1 MNNTKLEELF
11 NLPPADELNSTAEE
25 PQEESQQ
32 LPVLEATLSLADKID
47 KALPEVKDME
57 TADTDLDNY
66 AEIAEGAFKDLMDLG
81 RNMDDRNS
89 GKIFE
94 VASSMLKNAIDAK
107 NTKLEKKL
115 RMIELQLKKAKFDAD
130 QNKANGNEPGVIDGQ
145 TMVMDRNALLAQLVS
160 TVQKSNK

>member
-11 NLPPADELNSTAEE
+11 NLPSADSAEE
-25 PQEESQQ
+25 PAPEPPKEQ

-47 KALPEVKDME
+47 KALPEVRDME
-57 TADTDLDNY
+57 TADQDLDNY
-66 AEIAEGAFKDLMDLG
+66 AELAESAFKDLMDLG

-94 VASSMLKNAIDAK
+94 VASTMLKNAIDAK

-115 RMIELQLKKAKFDAD
+115 RMIELQLKKARFDAD
-130 QNKANGNEPGVIDGQ
+130 QKKNGQAEDGVIDGQ
-145 TMVMDRNALLAQLVS
+145 TMIMDRNALLAQLVS
-160 TVQKSNK
+160 TVQKTNK

>member
-11 NLPPADELNSTAEE
+11 NLPPAEVNETSEE
-25 PQEESQQ
+25 VEQEPSV
-32 LPVLEATLSLADKID
+32 PVLEATLSLADKID
-47 KALPEVKDME
+47 KALPEVRDMD
-57 TADTDLDNY
+57 TADTALDNY
-66 AEIAEGAFKDLMDLG
+66 AELAETAFKDLMDLG

-94 VASSMLKNAIDAK
+94 VASTMLKNAIDAK

-115 RMIELQLKKAKFDAD
+115 RMIELQLKKARFDAD
-130 QNKANGNEPGVIDGQ
+130 QKKNGQQENGVVDGQ
-145 TMVMDRNALLAQLVS
+145 TMIMDRNALLAQLVS

>member
-11 NLPPADELNSTAEE
+11 NLPPADSAEE
-25 PQEESQQ
+25 PAPEPPKEQ

-47 KALPEVKDME
+47 KALPEVRDME
-57 TADTDLDNY
+57 TADQDLDNY
-66 AEIAEGAFKDLMDLG
+66 AELAESAFKDLMDLG

-94 VASSMLKNAIDAK
+94 VASTMLKNAIDAK

-115 RMIELQLKKAKFDAD
+115 RMIELQLKKARFDAD
-130 QNKANGNEPGVIDGQ
+130 QKKNGQAEDGVIDGQ
-145 TMVMDRNALLAQLVS
+145 TMIMDRNALLAQLVS
-160 TVQKSNK
+160 TVQKTNK